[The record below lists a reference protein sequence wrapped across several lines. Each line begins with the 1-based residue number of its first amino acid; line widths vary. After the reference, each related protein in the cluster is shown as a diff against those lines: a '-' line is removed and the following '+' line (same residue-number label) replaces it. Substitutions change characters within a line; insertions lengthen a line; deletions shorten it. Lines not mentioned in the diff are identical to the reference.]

1 MARGVVSFISIALLG
16 ASIASAE
23 YTQFQWPNATSQVCP
38 RMKYGCKPPA
48 ICAYAEPEKVW
59 YCCVPGNKDEVC
71 HTSAA
76 GCDGGDKKPSGAQQP
91 CSSGVNAFC
100 CLDKSQECTRGFNQ
114 INICWATAV
123 NPVAKLNATMMN
135 ETYKELAAARPSAAS
150 YTIDLAQLQVM
161 TSTTSVS
168 SSAKTS
174 PTGNKSTSP
183 KPTSSDS
190 PASDNSSSGLS
201 GGAIGGIVGGV
212 VGGLALIG
220 GIAFLLWRRK
230 KYSTV
235 AQADPSSPTMGLHQP
250 HASYQPDMAYPPQT
264 HEMQAGAPRAEKY
277 GHTGGLVGEMP
288 ANQAPVEMSAEPPRQ
303 HY

>member
-16 ASIASAE
+16 ISTASAE
-23 YTQFQWPNATSQVCP
+23 YTQFQWPNATSSQCP
-38 RMKYGCKPPA
+38 RMKYTCKPPA
-48 ICAYAEPEKVW
+48 ICAFAEPEKVW

-76 GCDGGDKKPSGAQQP
+76 GCDGGSGKPSGAQQS

-114 INICWATAV
+114 INVCWATAV

-135 ETYKELAAARPSAAS
+135 ATYQELYAARPSAAN
-150 YTIDLAQLQVM
+150 YTIELAQLQTM
-161 TSTTSVS
+161 TSTTAVS
-168 SSAKTS
+168 STTKPS

-183 KPTSSDS
+183 KPTSSETS
-190 PASDNSSSGLS
+190 ASGNSDSGLS

-220 GIAFLLWRRK
+220 GIAFILWRRK

-235 AQADPSSPTMGLHQP
+235 AQADPSSPTMGHQQP
-250 HASYQPDMAYPPQT
+250 HASYQPGMAYQQP
-264 HEMQAGAPRAEKY
+264 HEMQTTAPRAEKY
-277 GHTGGLVGEMP
+277 GHTGGYVGEMP
-288 ANQAPVEMSAEPPRQ
+288 AHQYPVEMSAEPPRQ